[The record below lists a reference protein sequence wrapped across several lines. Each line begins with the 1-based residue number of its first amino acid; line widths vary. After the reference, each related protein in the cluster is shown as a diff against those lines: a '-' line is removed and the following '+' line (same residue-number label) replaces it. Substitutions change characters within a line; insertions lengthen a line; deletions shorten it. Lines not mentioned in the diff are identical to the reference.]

1 MNREDARAEWKRATT
16 GLGAANTPAI
26 SGYNNDAVSR
36 AYYAILHA
44 AKAGLATKGIDA
56 GSHRGVAA
64 MFGKEFVKT
73 GQMEAQEGRNL
84 RRADAAR
91 QNADYQARMEFSDDE
106 AYRECERAHDFL
118 TKMREQLK
126 SAGLRGD
133 ELTSVPELPGSKSMR
148 SGGDPGVRGPGQRP
162 GNRKQSQAPER
173 DRGQKGKGQKRRD

>member
-16 GLGAANTPAI
+16 GLGAANTLAI

-73 GQMEAQEGRNL
+73 GQMEAQEGRKPQTSGRGAAE
-84 RRADAAR
+84 RR
-91 QNADYQARMEFSDDE
+91 
-106 AYRECERAHDFL
+106 
-118 TKMREQLK
+118 
-126 SAGLRGD
+126 
-133 ELTSVPELPGSKSMR
+133 LPGT
-148 SGGDPGVRGPGQRP
+148 DGVQRRRGVQGV
-162 GNRKQSQAPER
+162 
-173 DRGQKGKGQKRRD
+173 